1 MHNLRELT
9 RVYGVPRRPEINV
22 VLLPEMVTDK
32 LDPSLQEF
40 QGLLGVGVSPEL
52 LAATSPDDP
61 AIQLYDWLG
70 ATGDFSP
77 LAVVGVGPVNRAL
90 PEPDIPMA
98 HELAHTYGLPH
109 VQDAGNL
116 LHQGSFECTLSLTD
130 PQLERIRSALAG
142 AAGRGPGIAALSLT
156 NRAGDFVQ
164 AIRRRLTPER

>member
-1 MHNLRELT
+1 M
-9 RVYGVPRRPEINV
+9 
-22 VLLPEMVTDK
+22 
-32 LDPSLQEF
+32 
-40 QGLLGVGVSPEL
+40 
-52 LAATSPDDP
+52 
-61 AIQLYDWLG
+61 
-70 ATGDFSP
+70 
-77 LAVVGVGPVNRAL
+77 L
-90 PEPDIPMA
+90 PEPDVAMA